1 MSQRLGEHVRLSL
14 LGWLATI
21 ATACCFLP
29 TISNQSYLI
38 QAAFLSGLLAAVG
51 IGLRACRTPA
61 VGVLLV
67 QLALLIEVLV
77 VAFGDKLKY
86 LLLPTPGTVDGLRA
100 DISAGLEVAQKFA
113 APTPKSAGLTLLVL
127 FGIGVV
133 GVLVDFFAAGVR
145 RVQLTGLPLLI
156 LYTVPVTALP
166 DGVPVY
172 GFLPGAAAYIAL
184 LLADERDRLSHWG
197 RLVSRTPHDTAP
209 STMDTS
215 GLVSNGR
222 RIAVI
227 AVASAVVLPLFI
239 PAFSSAWFDNGRG
252 VGNGR
257 GNGTNLSFSDPMV
270 SLAQSLRR
278 PVKEDVLKVSGPAPP
293 EYLRLVVLDQP
304 GPDNWSAS
312 ALDLDNTL
320 PLDQPL
326 PGPEGVADD
335 VPSTAGQ
342 LAIAPTD
349 EFPTDSS
356 WLPVPYALRNVDIN
370 GDWAYVPRDQ
380 TVSATSLTSAD
391 NIDEY
396 SVSYSELG
404 FTEAQL
410 RASGPPPAA
419 IQQEFAQVPDG
430 VPAVVPNVA
439 LSVTAGTQDPYEQAV
454 LLQTFFRD
462 SEQFTYDIDASYGY
476 GYESMAEFLDKRKGF
491 CQQFAATMAM
501 MARTLDIPS
510 RVVVGFLK
518 PDRQEAPGT
527 YVITSHDV
535 HAWPELYFEGLGW
548 VRFEPTPRS
557 GASVPSYADNLTVP
571 NGITPSQTGTAAT
584 DDFRNRNP
592 NTEQNTTATDAGANG
607 GSGGG
612 GAAPSKYWVVLVL
625 LIAVLL
631 LPAGL
636 RHGVRR
642 NRLNRPVEHAE
653 AAEAAWMELRDHL
666 RDLRLPWTGS
676 MTPRAR
682 ERSVAGLLVDD
693 ADGLQAL
700 RRLALSVERSRY
712 ATAALSGA
720 DPATDVVE
728 VMDVIDRRAERAQ
741 RLRATF
747 LPASLL
753 PDLRRAWRDWR
764 AGHRR
769 SQPDEAA

>member
-21 ATACCFLP
+21 ATAFCFLP
-29 TISNQSYLI
+29 TISNKSYLI
-38 QAAFLSGLLAAVG
+38 QAALLCALIVGVG
-51 IGLRACRTPA
+51 IGLRAWRTPA
-61 VGVLLV
+61 SGVLLV
-67 QLALLIEVLV
+67 QLAVLV
-77 VAFGDKLKY
+77 ELLLLAFGDKLKY
-86 LLLPTPGTVDGLRA
+86 VFFPTSETIAGLRH

-133 GVLVDFFAAGVR
+133 AVLVDFFAAGVR
-145 RVQLTGLPLLI
+145 RVPLTGLPLLV

-166 DGVPVY
+166 DGVPIY

-197 RLVSRTPHDTAP
+197 RLVSRTPHDTVQP
-209 STMDTS
+209 TMDTS

-227 AVASAVVLPLFI
+227 AVTAAVVLPVFI
-239 PAFSSAWFDNGRG
+239 PALSSAWFDNGRG
-252 VGNGR
+252 VGNGP
-257 GNGTNLSFSDPMV
+257 GNGTSLSFRDPMV
-270 SLAQSLRR
+270 SLAQSLQR
-278 PVKEDVLKVSGPAPP
+278 PVKEDVLMVSGPTPP

-304 GPDNWSAS
+304 GPDNWSAT

-320 PLDQPL
+320 SLSDTL
-326 PGPEGVADD
+326 PAPAGVGDN
-335 VPSTAGQ
+335 VQGSPGQ
-342 LAIAPTD
+342 LEIAPTD

-356 WLPVPYALRNVDIN
+356 WLPVPYALRNVSID

-391 NIDEY
+391 DIQGY
-396 SVSYSELG
+396 SVSYSQLN
-404 FTEAQL
+404 FTEEQL
-410 RASGPPPAA
+410 RASDPPPAA
-419 IQQEFAQVPDG
+419 IQQEFGRVPDD
-430 VPAVVPNVA
+430 VPAVIQNVA
-439 LSVTAGTQDPYEQAV
+439 LSVTAGAQNPYEQAV

-462 SEQFTYDIDASYGY
+462 SRQFSYDVKASYGY
-476 GYESMAEFLDKRKGF
+476 GYGSMEEFLQKRRGF

-518 PDRQEAPGT
+518 PDRREEDGT

-548 VRFEPTPRS
+548 VRFEPTPRA
-557 GASVPSYADNLTVP
+557 GASPPDYATELGPATGV
-571 NGITPSQTGTAAT
+571 TPSASGVPTTE
-584 DDFRNRNP
+584 DLRNLSP
-592 NTEQNTTATDAGANG
+592 NTDQNTITTDAGGNG

-612 GAAPSKYWVVLVL
+612 GAAPSKYWLVLVL
-625 LIAVLL
+625 LIALLL

-636 RHGVRR
+636 RRGVRR
-642 NRLNRPVEHAE
+642 NRLNRPVDHAE

-693 ADGLQAL
+693 TEGLRAL
-700 RRLALSVERSRY
+700 KRLALSVERSRY
-712 ATAALSGA
+712 ASAALPGA

-728 VMDVIDRRAERAQ
+728 VMEVIDRRAERSQ
-741 RLRATF
+741 RFRATF

-753 PDLRRAWRDWR
+753 PDLRRAWQTWR

-769 SQPDEAA
+769 READELG

>member
-1 MSQRLGEHVRLSL
+1 MSQRLEEHVRLSL
-14 LGWLATI
+14 LGWLTTV

-38 QAAFLSGLLAAVG
+38 QAAFLTGLLVAVG
-51 IGLRACRTPA
+51 IGLRAWRTPA
-61 VGVLLV
+61 LGVLLI
-67 QLALLIEVLV
+67 QLALLVELLL

-86 LLLPTPGTVDGLRA
+86 VLLPTSGTVDGLRH
-100 DISAGLEVAQKFA
+100 DISAGLDVAQNFA
-113 APTPKSAGLTLLVL
+113 APTPKSAGLTLLLL

-133 GVLVDFFAAGVR
+133 AVLVDFFAAGVR
-145 RVQLTGLPLLI
+145 RVPLTGLPLLI

-166 DGVPVY
+166 DGVPIY
-172 GFLPGAAAYIAL
+172 GFLPGAVAYISL
-184 LLADERDRLSHWG
+184 LLADERDRLGHWG
-197 RLVSRTPHDTAP
+197 RLVSRTPHDTVQP
-209 STMDTS
+209 TMDTS

-227 AVASAVVLPLFI
+227 AVTSAVVLPLFI

-252 VGNGR
+252 VGNGP

-270 SLAQSLRR
+270 SLAQSLQR
-278 PVKEDVLKVSGPAPP
+278 PVKEDVLVVSGPTPP

-320 PLDQPL
+320 SLSRML
-326 PGPEGVADD
+326 PAPEGVGDD
-335 VPSTAGQ
+335 VQGSVTE
-342 LAIAPTD
+342 LNIAPTN

-356 WLPVPYALRNVDIN
+356 WLPVPYALRNVSID

-391 NIDEY
+391 SLQDY
-396 SVSYSELG
+396 SVSYSQLA
-404 FTEAQL
+404 FTEEQL
-410 RASGPPPAA
+410 RAAGPPPAE
-419 IQQEFAQVPDG
+419 IEQEFGQVPDD
-430 VPAVVPNVA
+430 VPAVVQNLA
-439 LSVTAGTQDPYEQAV
+439 LSATAGAQDAYEQAV

-462 SEQFTYDIDASYGY
+462 SEQFSYDIDASYGY
-476 GYESMAEFLDKRKGF
+476 GYESMAEFLQKRRGF

-518 PDRQEAPGT
+518 PDRQEGDNT

-557 GASVPSYADNLTVP
+557 GASPPDYAGDLTSTGV
-571 NGITPSQTGTAAT
+571 TPTASGVAPT
-584 DDFRNRNP
+584 EDPRNRNP
-592 NTEQNTTATDAGANG
+592 NTEQNSSTTDAGANG
-607 GSGGG
+607 GGGGG
-612 GAAPSKYWVVLVL
+612 GAAPSKYWLVLVL
-625 LIAVLL
+625 LIAILL
-631 LPAGL
+631 LPAVL
-636 RHGVRR
+636 RQGVRR
-642 NRLNRPVEHAE
+642 NRLSRPVEHAE

-682 ERSVAGLLVDD
+682 QRSVAGLLADD
-693 ADGLQAL
+693 TDGLRAL
-700 RRLALSVERSRY
+700 QRLALSVERSRY
-712 ATAALSGA
+712 ATASLPGA

-728 VMDVIDRRAERAQ
+728 VMEVIDRRAERAQ
-741 RLRATF
+741 RFQATF

-753 PDLRRAWRDWR
+753 PDLRRAWQAWR
-764 AGHRR
+764 TGHRR
-769 SQPDEAA
+769 PGADEVG

>member
-1 MSQRLGEHVRLSL
+1 MSQRLGDHVRLSL
-14 LGWLATI
+14 LGWLTTV
-21 ATACCFLP
+21 ATAFCFLP
-29 TISNQSYLI
+29 TISNQSYLV
-38 QAAFLSGLLAAVG
+38 QAAALSAILVAVG
-51 IGLRACRTPA
+51 IGLRAWRTPA
-61 VGVLLV
+61 PGVLLV
-67 QLALLIEVLV
+67 QLALLVEVLV
-77 VAFGDKLKY
+77 VAYGDKLKY
-86 LLLPTPGTVDGLRA
+86 VFLPTSKTVDGLRH

-133 GVLVDFFAAGVR
+133 AVLVDFFAAGVR
-145 RVQLTGLPLLI
+145 RVPLTGLPLLI

-166 DGVPVY
+166 DGVPIY

-197 RLVSRTPHDTAP
+197 RLVSRTPHDTVQP
-209 STMDTS
+209 TMDTS

-227 AVASAVVLPLFI
+227 AVTSAVVLPVFI

-252 VGNGR
+252 VGNGP

-270 SLAQSLRR
+270 SLAQSLRL
-278 PVKEDVLKVSGPAPP
+278 PVKEDVLVVSGPTSP

-320 PLDQPL
+320 PLDRTL
-326 PGPEGVADD
+326 PAPDGVGDN
-335 VPSTAGQ
+335 VESNLSQ
-342 LAIAPTD
+342 LDIAPTD

-356 WLPVPYALRNVDIN
+356 FLPVPYALRNVSIV

-391 NIDEY
+391 NIQEY
-396 SVSYSELG
+396 SVNYSLLG
-404 FTEAQL
+404 FTEEQL
-410 RASGPPPAA
+410 RASGPPPAQ
-419 IQQEFAQVPDG
+419 IQKDFGQVPDD
-430 VPAVVPNVA
+430 VPAVVQNLAV
-439 LSVTAGTQDPYEQAV
+439 SVTAGAQDAYEQAV

-462 SEQFTYDIDASYGY
+462 SDQFTYDIDTSYGY
-476 GYESMAEFLDKRKGF
+476 GYNSMAEFLQKRRGF

-518 PDRQEAPGT
+518 PDRQETQDT

-557 GASVPSYADNLTVP
+557 GASLPAYADNPILP
-571 NGITPSQTGTAAT
+571 GGATPTASGTASSE
-584 DDFRNRNP
+584 DLRKPNP
-592 NTEQNTTATDAGANG
+592 DTEQNTTTTDAGSTG

-612 GAAPSKYWVVLVL
+612 GAAPSKYWLVLVL
-625 LIAVLL
+625 LIAMML
-631 LPAGL
+631 LPAVL
-636 RHGVRR
+636 RQGVRH

-693 ADGLQAL
+693 SDGLRAL

-712 ATAALSGA
+712 ATAALPGA

-728 VMDVIDRRAERAQ
+728 VMGVIDRHAERAQ
-741 RLRATF
+741 RFRARF

-753 PDLRRAWRDWR
+753 PDLRRAWQAWR

-769 SQPDEAA
+769 PEADEVG

>member
-1 MSQRLGEHVRLSL
+1 MSRHLGEHVRLSL
-14 LGWLATI
+14 LGWLTTI
-21 ATACCFLP
+21 ATAFCFLP
-29 TISNQSYLI
+29 TISNQSYLV
-38 QAAFLSGLLAAVG
+38 QAAALCGLLVAVG
-51 IGLRACRTPA
+51 IGLRALRTPA
-61 VGVLLV
+61 PGVLLV
-67 QLALLIEVLV
+67 QLALLVEVLV
-77 VAFGDKLKY
+77 VAYGDKFKY
-86 LLLPTPGTVDGLRA
+86 FVLPTSATVEGLRR

-133 GVLVDFFAAGVR
+133 AVLVDFFAAGVR
-145 RVQLTGLPLLI
+145 RVPLTGLPLLV

-172 GFLPGAAAYIAL
+172 GFLPGAVAYIAL

-197 RLVSRTPHDTAP
+197 RLVSRTPHQTTH

-222 RIAVI
+222 RVAVI
-227 AVASAVVLPLFI
+227 AVTSAVVLPLFI

-252 VGNGR
+252 VGNGP
-257 GNGTNLSFSDPMV
+257 GTGTSLSFRDPMV

-278 PVKEDVLKVSGPAPP
+278 PVKEDVLVVTGPSAP

-320 PLDQPL
+320 ALSQTL
-326 PGPEGVADD
+326 PAPGGVGDD
-335 VPSTAGQ
+335 VQGSISQ
-342 LAIAPTD
+342 LDIATTD

-356 WLPVPYALRNVDIN
+356 WLPVPYALQEVQID

-380 TVSATSLTSAD
+380 TVAATSLTSAD
-391 NIDEY
+391 TLEEY
-396 SVSYSELG
+396 SVSFSRLA
-404 FTEAQL
+404 FTEEQL
-410 RASGPPPAA
+410 RASGPAPAA
-419 IQQEFAQVPDG
+419 IQQEFGRVPDD
-430 VPAVVPNVA
+430 VPAVVQNVA
-439 LSVTAGTQDPYEQAV
+439 LSATTGAQNAYEQAV

-462 SEQFTYDIDASYGY
+462 SEQFSYDVDAAYGY
-476 GYESMAEFLDKRKGF
+476 GYDSMAEFLQKRRGF

-518 PDRQEAPGT
+518 PDREEGGS
-527 YVITSHDV
+527 YVVTSHDV

-548 VRFEPTPRS
+548 VRFEPTPRD
-557 GASVPSYADNLTVP
+557 GASPPDYAANLQLPTDLTP
-571 NGITPSQTGTAAT
+571 TNSGIAPTEDVRSRNTDTG
-584 DDFRNRNP
+584 
-592 NTEQNTTATDAGANG
+592 QNTTSTDAGANG
-607 GSGGG
+607 GSGGD
-612 GAAPSKYWVVLVL
+612 GAAPSKYWLVLVL
-625 LIAVLL
+625 LVVVLL

-636 RHGVRR
+636 RQGVRR
-642 NRLNRPVEHAE
+642 NRLNRPVEQAQ

-666 RDLRLPWTGS
+666 LDLRLPWTGS

-693 ADGLQAL
+693 TDGLQAL

-712 ATAALSGA
+712 ATAALPGA
-720 DPATDVVE
+720 DPAIDVVE

-741 RLRATF
+741 RLRAMF

-753 PDLRRAWRDWR
+753 PDLRRAWQAWRD
-764 AGHRR
+764 GHRR
-769 SQPDEAA
+769 REPDEVR